1 MDNNNNNPGG
11 KKIDIEIKPEV
22 AQGRYANLAIIT
34 HSSSEFIL
42 DFAQNMPGLP
52 KMQVTSRVIMTPEH
66 AKRLLGALTDNISRY
81 EAQFGPIS
89 LDAPEQ
95 KNTFNLGEFAP
106 NGTKS

>member
-1 MDNNNNNPGG
+1 MDNNNNNNPGG

-66 AKRLLGALTDNISRY
+66 AKRLLGALSENIRKY
-81 EAQFGPIS
+81 ESQFGEIRLPMNPMVMPPI
-89 LDAPEQ
+89 
-95 KNTFNLGEFAP
+95 
-106 NGTKS
+106 KSDFEA

>member
-1 MDNNNNNPGG
+1 MEP

-52 KMQVTSRVIMTPEH
+52 KMQVGSRIIMTPEH
-66 AKRLLGALTDNISRY
+66 AKRLLGALNDNIRKY
-81 EAQFGPIS
+81 ESQFGEIRLPINPMMMPPIKS
-89 LDAPEQ
+89 DAE
-95 KNTFNLGEFAP
+95 A
-106 NGTKS
+106 

>member
-1 MDNNNNNPGG
+1 MEPT

-52 KMQVTSRVIMTPEH
+52 KMQVASRIIMTPEH
-66 AKRLLGALTDNISRY
+66 AKRLLGALNENIRKY
-81 EAQFGPIS
+81 ESQFGEIKLPMNPMMMPP
-89 LDAPEQ
+89 LKADAE
-95 KNTFNLGEFAP
+95 A
-106 NGTKS
+106 

>member
-1 MDNNNNNPGG
+1 MEN

-52 KMQVTSRVIMTPEH
+52 KMQVGSRIIMTPEH
-66 AKRLLGALTDNISRY
+66 AKRLLGALNENIRKY
-81 EAQFGPIS
+81 ESQFGEIRLPAPMMMPPIKS
-89 LDAPEQ
+89 DAE
-95 KNTFNLGEFAP
+95 A
-106 NGTKS
+106 

>member
-1 MDNNNNNPGG
+1 MDNNNNPGG

-22 AQGRYANLAIIT
+22 AQGRYANLAFIT

-66 AKRLLGALTDNISRY
+66 AKRLLGALSENIRKY
-81 EAQFGPIS
+81 ESQFGEIRLPMNPMMMPPI
-89 LDAPEQ
+89 
-95 KNTFNLGEFAP
+95 
-106 NGTKS
+106 KSDFEA

>member
-66 AKRLLGALTDNISRY
+66 AKRLLGALSENIRKY
-81 EAQFGPIS
+81 ESQFGEIRLPMNPMMMPPI
-89 LDAPEQ
+89 
-95 KNTFNLGEFAP
+95 
-106 NGTKS
+106 KSDFEA

>member
-1 MDNNNNNPGG
+1 ME

-52 KMQVTSRVIMTPEH
+52 KMQVASRIIMTPEH
-66 AKRLLGALTDNISRY
+66 AKRLLGALTDNIRKY
-81 EAQFGPIS
+81 ESQFGESRLPMNPMMIPS
-89 LDAPEQ
+89 IKPDAE
-95 KNTFNLGEFAP
+95 A
-106 NGTKS
+106 

>member
-1 MDNNNNNPGG
+1 MENN

-52 KMQVTSRVIMTPEH
+52 KMQVASRIIMTPEH
-66 AKRLLGALTDNISRY
+66 AKRLLGALSENIRKY
-81 EAQFGPIS
+81 EGQFGEIRLPINPMMMPPVKP
-89 LDAPEQ
+89 DAE
-95 KNTFNLGEFAP
+95 A
-106 NGTKS
+106 

>member
-66 AKRLLGALTDNISRY
+66 AKRLLGALSENIRKY
-81 EAQFGPIS
+81 ESQFGEFRLPMNPMMMPPI
-89 LDAPEQ
+89 
-95 KNTFNLGEFAP
+95 
-106 NGTKS
+106 KSDFEA

>member
-1 MDNNNNNPGG
+1 MENNN

-52 KMQVTSRVIMTPEH
+52 KMQVNSRIIMTPEH
-66 AKRLLGALTDNISRY
+66 AKRLLGALTENVRKY
-81 EAQFGPIS
+81 ESQFGEIRLPMNPMMMPP
-89 LDAPEQ
+89 LKPDAE
-95 KNTFNLGEFAP
+95 A
-106 NGTKS
+106 

>member
-1 MDNNNNNPGG
+1 MEPT

-52 KMQVTSRVIMTPEH
+52 KMQVASRIIMTPEH
-66 AKRLLGALTDNISRY
+66 AKRLLGALTDNIRKY
-81 EAQFGPIS
+81 ESQFGEIRLPMNPMMIPS
-89 LDAPEQ
+89 IKPDAE
-95 KNTFNLGEFAP
+95 A
-106 NGTKS
+106 

>member
-1 MDNNNNNPGG
+1 MEP

-52 KMQVTSRVIMTPEH
+52 KMQVGSRIIMTPEH
-66 AKRLLGALTDNISRY
+66 AKRLLGALSENIRKY
-81 EAQFGPIS
+81 ESQFGEIRLPINPMMMPPIKS
-89 LDAPEQ
+89 DAE
-95 KNTFNLGEFAP
+95 A
-106 NGTKS
+106 

>member
-1 MDNNNNNPGG
+1 ME

-52 KMQVTSRVIMTPEH
+52 KMQVASRIIMTPEQ
-66 AKRLLGALTDNISRY
+66 AKRLLGALNDNIRKY
-81 EAQFGPIS
+81 ESQFGEIKLPMNPMMMPP
-89 LDAPEQ
+89 LKADAE
-95 KNTFNLGEFAP
+95 A
-106 NGTKS
+106 